1 MITLKVKS
9 TWQGKV
15 GIRDKYVQ
23 QALDE
28 KKGLEIS
35 CQSEI
40 MVIPAEEVQKKIV
53 AKSAC
58 PFGDKFGEGYHY
70 LIYFNW
76 KPLVN
81 QTKLF

>member
-1 MITLKVKS
+1 MTLKVKS
-9 TWQGKV
+9 LWHNQV

-23 QALDE
+23 QAIDE

-40 MVIPAEEVQKKIV
+40 MVIPAEEVQKRIV
-53 AKSAC
+53 AKSEK
-58 PFGDKFGEGYHY
+58 PFKNKFGKGWHFLY
-70 LIYFNW
+70 YFNW

-81 QTKLF
+81 QTRLF